1 MKITAIRIRK
11 LVSRATGYGHDA
23 AEIEAAV
30 EDGED
35 PAAVAEELH
44 RLVDTQIRQGAD
56 ADRLRYTLDD
66 LRSEVV
72 RLERQ
77 KLALA
82 QDIGKQ
88 AEAISKHEVL
98 AEMAAKAGIKLGPV
112 LDNLV
117 MPF

>member
-30 EDGED
+30 EDGDD

-77 KLALA
+77 KSGLVRELAD
-82 QDIGKQ
+82 QREEIC
-88 AEAISKHEVL
+88 KHEAL
-98 AEMAAKAGIKLGPV
+98 AEMAVKAGIKLGPV
-112 LDNLV
+112 LDNLLR
-117 MPF
+117 PF